1 MNYLEIVTRIN
12 DIKNIINGLEQNSFE
27 VSNKPFGNKEV
38 DINYLFLFINIDKEK
53 TIKRLKKELKKLN
66 NLLDEK

>member
-1 MNYLEIVTRIN
+1 MNYLEIASRIN

-27 VSNKPFGNKEV
+27 VSNRPFGNKEV

-66 NLLDEK
+66 NLLDGK

>member
-1 MNYLEIVTRIN
+1 MNYLEITSRIN

-53 TIKRLKKELKKLN
+53 TIRILKKELKKLN